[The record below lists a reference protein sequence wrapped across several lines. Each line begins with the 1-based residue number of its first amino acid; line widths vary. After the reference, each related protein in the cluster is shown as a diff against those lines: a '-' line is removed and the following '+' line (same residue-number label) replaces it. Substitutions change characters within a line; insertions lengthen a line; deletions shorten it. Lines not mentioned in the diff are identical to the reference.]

1 MTTAAEDSW
10 RRLSAR
16 MLLVHPVQELIRAL
30 PWLFGLL
37 IAGSSRGNGGEWG
50 LAGLGLA
57 VLAGIMRW
65 FTTSYRI
72 TPEQVQLRNGLVRRR
87 LRAVALD
94 RVRTVDVTANLMHRV
109 LGLTRVTV
117 VAVRSSTR
125 RSATSRSRPLISSAP
140 AADAVVTVTL
150 DRPNSCSSGPRSVST
165 VWMRETGA
173 MRRSWSNQPDCV

>member
-1 MTTAAEDSW
+1 
-10 RRLSAR
+10 

-50 LAGLGLA
+50 LAGLGPA
-57 VLAGIMRW
+57 VLAGVMRW

-94 RVRTVDVTANLMHRV
+94 RVRPVDVTANLLHRIR
-109 LGLTRVTV
+109 GLPRVTV
-117 VAVRSSTR
+117 GTGRSDGAPDAGLRLGGLEFMEAPTLR
-125 RSATSRSRPLISSAP
+125 DELLHGRVGRP
-140 AADAVVTVTL
+140 
-150 DRPNSCSSGPRSVST
+150 
-165 VWMRETGA
+165 
-173 MRRSWSNQPDCV
+173 